1 MILEAI
7 VIYLAVINVITFIM
21 FGADKARAAKG
32 GRWRISEAALILAA
46 LLGGSIGALAG
57 MRIFH
62 HKTKHRKFTIGI
74 PVILALQIILMVIY
88 YPYIPAPL

>member
-7 VIYLAVINVITFIM
+7 VIYLAAINVITFIM

-32 GRWRISEAALILAA
+32 RWRISEAALILAA
-46 LLGGSIGALAG
+46 LLGGSTGALAG

-62 HKTKHRKFTIGI
+62 HKTRHRKFTIGI

>member
-1 MILEAI
+1 MVLKAVI
-7 VIYLAVINVITFIM
+7 IYLAAINVITFIM

-32 GRWRISEAALILAA
+32 RWRISESALILAA
-46 LLGGSIGALAG
+46 LLGGSTGALAG

-74 PVILALQIILMVIY
+74 PVILALQIILMVIN

>member
-7 VIYLAVINVITFIM
+7 VIYLAAINVITFIM
-21 FGADKARAAKG
+21 FGADKARAAKD
-32 GRWRISEAALILAA
+32 RWRISESALILAA

-62 HKTKHRKFTIGI
+62 HKTRHRKFTVGI
-74 PVILALQIILMVIY
+74 PVILVFQIVFMVLY

>member
-7 VIYLAVINVITFIM
+7 AIYLAAINVITFIM
-21 FGADKARAAKG
+21 FGADKARAVK

-62 HKTKHRKFTIGI
+62 HKTRHRKFTVGI
-74 PVILALQIILMVIY
+74 PVILVFQIVFMVLY

>member
-7 VIYLAVINVITFIM
+7 AIYLAAINVITFIM
-21 FGADKARAAKG
+21 FGADKARAVK

-62 HKTKHRKFTIGI
+62 HKTRHRKFTVGI
-74 PVILALQIILMVIY
+74 PVILVLQIVFMVLY

>member
-1 MILEAI
+1 MVLKAVI
-7 VIYLAVINVITFIM
+7 IYLAAINVITFIM

-32 GRWRISEAALILAA
+32 RWRISELALILAA

>member
-1 MILEAI
+1 MVLEAI
-7 VIYLAVINVITFIM
+7 VIYLAAVNIITFIM

-32 GRWRISEAALILAA
+32 RWRISESALILAA

-74 PVILALQIILMVIY
+74 PVILALQIILFVIY
-88 YPYIPAPL
+88 YTYLPAHL

>member
-1 MILEAI
+1 MVLEAI
-7 VIYLAVINVITFIM
+7 TIYLAAINVITFIM

-32 GRWRISEAALILAA
+32 RWRISESALILAA
-46 LLGGSIGALAG
+46 LLGGSTGALAG

>member
-7 VIYLAVINVITFIM
+7 VIYLAAINVITFIM

-32 GRWRISEAALILAA
+32 RWRISESALILAA
-46 LLGGSIGALAG
+46 LLGGSTGALAG

>member
-7 VIYLAVINVITFIM
+7 VIYLAAVNIITFIM

-32 GRWRISEAALILAA
+32 RWRISESALILAA

>member
-7 VIYLAVINVITFIM
+7 VIYFAAINVITFIM
-21 FGADKARAAKG
+21 FGADKARAVK

>member
-7 VIYLAVINVITFIM
+7 VIYLAAINVITFIM
-21 FGADKARAAKG
+21 FGSDKARAAKG
-32 GRWRISEAALILAA
+32 RWRISESALILAA

>member
-1 MILEAI
+1 MILEAVI
-7 VIYLAVINVITFIM
+7 IYLAAINVITFIM
-21 FGADKARAAKG
+21 FGADKARAVK

-46 LLGGSIGALAG
+46 LLGGSTGALAG

-74 PVILALQIILMVIY
+74 PVILALQIILMVMY

>member
-7 VIYLAVINVITFIM
+7 VIYLAAINVITFIM

-32 GRWRISEAALILAA
+32 RWRISESALILAV
-46 LLGGSIGALAG
+46 LLGGSTGALAG

-62 HKTKHRKFTIGI
+62 HKTKHRKFTMGI
-74 PVILALQIILMVIY
+74 PVILALQIILMVIC

>member
-7 VIYLAVINVITFIM
+7 VIYLAAVNIITFIM
-21 FGADKARAAKG
+21 CGADKARAAKG
-32 GRWRISEAALILAA
+32 RWRISESALILAA

>member
-1 MILEAI
+1 MVLKAVI
-7 VIYLAVINVITFIM
+7 IYLAAINVITFIM
-21 FGADKARAAKG
+21 FGADKARAVK
-32 GRWRISEAALILAA
+32 GRWRISESALILAA

-62 HKTKHRKFTIGI
+62 HKTRHRKFTVGI
-74 PVILALQIILMVIY
+74 PVILVLQIVFMVLY

>member
-7 VIYLAVINVITFIM
+7 VIYLAAINVITFIM
-21 FGADKARAAKG
+21 FGADKARAVKG
-32 GRWRISEAALILAA
+32 KWRISETALILAT

-62 HKTKHRKFTIGI
+62 HKTRHRKFTIGI

>member
-7 VIYLAVINVITFIM
+7 VIYLAVINIITFIM
-21 FGADKARAAKG
+21 FGADKARAAK

-62 HKTKHRKFTIGI
+62 HKTRHRKFTVGI
-74 PVILALQIILMVIY
+74 PVILVLQIVLMALY
-88 YPYIPAPL
+88 YPYIPVPL

>member
-7 VIYLAVINVITFIM
+7 VIYLAAINVITFIM
-21 FGADKARAAKG
+21 FGADKARAVK
-32 GRWRISEAALILAA
+32 GRWRISESALILAA

-62 HKTKHRKFTIGI
+62 HKTKHRKFTVGI
-74 PVILALQIILMVIY
+74 PVILVLQIVFMVLY

>member
-1 MILEAI
+1 MVLKAVI
-7 VIYLAVINVITFIM
+7 IYLAAINVITFIM

-32 GRWRISEAALILAA
+32 RWRISESALILAA
-46 LLGGSIGALAG
+46 LLGGSTGALAG
-57 MRIFH
+57 MRFFH

-88 YPYIPAPL
+88 YPYIPEPL

>member
-1 MILEAI
+1 
-7 VIYLAVINVITFIM
+7 
-21 FGADKARAAKG
+21 ARAVK

-46 LLGGSIGALAG
+46 LLGGSKGALAG

-62 HKTKHRKFTIGI
+62 HKTRHRKFTIGI

>member
-1 MILEAI
+1 MLLEAI
-7 VIYLAVINVITFIM
+7 VIYLAAINVITFIM

-32 GRWRISEAALILAA
+32 RWRISESALILAA
-46 LLGGSIGALAG
+46 LLGGSTGALAG

>member
-1 MILEAI
+1 MILKAI
-7 VIYLAVINVITFIM
+7 VIYLAAINVITFIM
-21 FGADKARAAKG
+21 FGADKARAAQ
-32 GRWRISEAALILAA
+32 GRWRISESALILAA

-62 HKTKHRKFTIGI
+62 HKTRHRKFTVGI

>member
-7 VIYLAVINVITFIM
+7 VIYFAAINVITFIM
-21 FGADKARAAKG
+21 FGADKARAVK

-62 HKTKHRKFTIGI
+62 HKTRHRKFTVGI
-74 PVILALQIILMVIY
+74 PVILVLQIVFMVLY

>member
-1 MILEAI
+1 MILEVI
-7 VIYLAVINVITFIM
+7 VIYLAAINVITFIM

-32 GRWRISEAALILAA
+32 RWRISESALILAA
-46 LLGGSIGALAG
+46 LLGGSTGALAG

>member
-7 VIYLAVINVITFIM
+7 VIYLAAINVITFIM

-32 GRWRISEAALILAA
+32 RWRISESALILAV
-46 LLGGSIGALAG
+46 LLGGSTGALAG

>member
-1 MILEAI
+1 MVLKAVI
-7 VIYLAVINVITFIM
+7 IYLAAINVITFIM

-32 GRWRISEAALILAA
+32 RWRISESALILAA
-46 LLGGSIGALAG
+46 LLGGSLGALAG

>member
-7 VIYLAVINVITFIM
+7 VIYLAAINVITFIM
-21 FGADKARAAKG
+21 FGADKARAVK
-32 GRWRISEAALILAA
+32 GRWRISESALILAA

-57 MRIFH
+57 MRVFH
-62 HKTKHRKFTIGI
+62 HKTRHRKFTVGI
-74 PVILALQIILMVIY
+74 PVILVLQIVFMVLY

>member
-1 MILEAI
+1 MVLRAVI
-7 VIYLAVINVITFIM
+7 IYLAAVNIITFIM
-21 FGADKARAAKG
+21 FGADKARAVKG
-32 GRWRISEAALILAA
+32 KWRISETALILAT

-62 HKTKHRKFTIGI
+62 HKTRHRKFTIGI
-74 PVILALQIILMVIY
+74 PVILVLQIVFMVLY

>member
-1 MILEAI
+1 MILKAI
-7 VIYLAVINVITFIM
+7 VIYLAAINVITFIM

-32 GRWRISEAALILAA
+32 RWRISEAALILAV

-62 HKTKHRKFTIGI
+62 HKTRHRKFTIGI

>member
-1 MILEAI
+1 MVLKAVI
-7 VIYLAVINVITFIM
+7 IYLAAINVITFIM

-32 GRWRISEAALILAA
+32 RWRISESALILAA

>member
-1 MILEAI
+1 MVLKAVI
-7 VIYLAVINVITFIM
+7 IYLAAINVITFIM
-21 FGADKARAAKG
+21 FGADKARAVKC
-32 GRWRISEAALILAA
+32 RWRISEAALILAA

-74 PVILALQIILMVIY
+74 PVILALQIILMVIN

>member
-1 MILEAI
+1 MVLKAVI
-7 VIYLAVINVITFIM
+7 IYLAAINVITFIM

-32 GRWRISEAALILAA
+32 RWRISESALILAV
-46 LLGGSIGALAG
+46 LLGGSTGALAG

>member
-7 VIYLAVINVITFIM
+7 VIYLAVINIITFIM

-32 GRWRISEAALILAA
+32 RWRISEAALILAT

-57 MRIFH
+57 MKIFH
-62 HKTKHRKFTIGI
+62 HKTRHRKFTVGI
-74 PVILALQIILMVIY
+74 PVILVLQIVLMALY
-88 YPYIPAPL
+88 YPYIPVPL